1 MLYNLAF
8 QTKCKYNAFITI
20 KTMQYI
26 YHLTKITEAEWI
38 ERKTQVNVD
47 ITVNACTKDGI

>member
-1 MLYNLAF
+1 
-8 QTKCKYNAFITI
+8 
-20 KTMQYI
+20 MQYI